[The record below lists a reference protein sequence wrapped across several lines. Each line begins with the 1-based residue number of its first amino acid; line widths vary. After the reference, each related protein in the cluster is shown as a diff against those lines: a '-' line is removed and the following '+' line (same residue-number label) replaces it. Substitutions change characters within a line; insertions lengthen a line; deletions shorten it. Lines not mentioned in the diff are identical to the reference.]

1 MDQSQG
7 FPSCGYFRG
16 EPRSPRV
23 RTISMAR
30 RLDQLESQ
38 IEGLSE
44 VVQVLVHAIERS
56 TDIEEHLTAELLARR
71 PHMPA

>member
-1 MDQSQG
+1 
-7 FPSCGYFRG
+7 
-16 EPRSPRV
+16 
-23 RTISMAR
+23 MAR

-56 TDIEEHLTAELLARR
+56 TDIEEHVTAELLARR